1 MRSILVASKGAGPPA
16 AGGAAAPGGR
26 AIRAQSLL
34 DGLVFSNLWVAAA
47 AGALAAAVGRVL
59 CGRPDP
65 LAAALAFCGT
75 LAVYGWDRLRDV
87 ERDRSTAPER
97 SRFVTRHRHALTA
110 LSGAGLA
117 GAVGLAPALGSRGLA
132 LVGAVAALAL
142 AHPFLKRI
150 PFTKATYLTAAWL
163 AVVVGVPALR
173 AGGGPLAAVL
183 GVLGP
188 ALAANAIASSVRDGE
203 GGSARVGHRTAL
215 AVAVALAVAGCAA
228 ALAGPQAVRVLA
240 AVPAATALAIG
251 LFREGERYGLVVV
264 DGALLAGAAVAL
276 VA

>member
-1 MRSILVASKGAGPPA
+1 MLSILVASKGVGPPA
-16 AGGAAAPGGR
+16 AAGAATPGDH
-26 AIRAQSLL
+26 AIRAQKLL

-47 AGALAAAVGRVL
+47 AAALAAAAGRAL
-59 CGRPDP
+59 GGRPDA
-65 LAAALAFCGT
+65 LAAGLAFCGT

-87 ERDRSTAPER
+87 ERDRFTSPER

-110 LSGAGLA
+110 LAGVGLA

-132 LVGAVAALAL
+132 LLGGVAALAL

-150 PFTKATYLTAAWL
+150 PFTKAAYLTAAWL

-173 AGGGPLAAVL
+173 AGGGPLAAVAA
-183 GVLGP
+183 VLGP

-203 GGSARVGHRTAL
+203 GGAARLGRRKAL
-215 AVAVALAVAGCAA
+215 AVALALAVAGCAA
-228 ALAGPQAVRVLA
+228 ALAGPQTVRVLA

-251 LFREGERYGLVVV
+251 LYREGERYGLVVV
-264 DGALLAGAAVAL
+264 DGALLAGAAIAL